1 MVRRIPRRGT
11 RRRDT
16 QRLDTQRKGI
26 QKAGRQRRRRL
37 FQLKP
42 FEPSIP
48 WRRLRRNLAAAAT
61 FILLA
66 VLVQSQATAQT
77 PDIIRRLQKEPL
89 TLFDWGMAN
98 LDRDLRL
105 AVRRLGEEDYVPT
118 PPKSS
123 TTYRWSDG
131 RIRLSAS
138 FFVPPEA
145 RTAEACSAQ
154 FKRLVAALVRNAPQ
168 GPGAAS
174 WYLRNVFQPSGHF
187 WASRFEDTGAKLL
200 KVVTLRISLLAQS
213 YEKLAGDS
221 RRVDCS
227 GPLNA
232 TAEALEVEATS

>member
-1 MVRRIPRRGT
+1 M
-11 RRRDT
+11 
-16 QRLDTQRKGI
+16 L
-26 QKAGRQRRRRL
+26 L
-37 FQLKP
+37 
-42 FEPSIP
+42 PSH
-48 WRRLRRNLAAAAT
+48 
-61 FILLA
+61 
-66 VLVQSQATAQT
+66 ATAQT
-77 PDIIRRLQKEPL
+77 PDIIRRLQNEPL

-105 AVRRLGEEDYVPT
+105 AVRRLGEEDYVLT

-145 RTAEACSAQ
+145 RTVEACNTQ
-154 FKRLVAALVRNAPQ
+154 FERLVAALVRNAPQ
-168 GPGAAS
+168 GPEAAS
-174 WYLRNVFQPSGHF
+174 WYLRNVFQPTGHF

-221 RRVDCS
+221 RRVDCT

-232 TAEALEVEATS
+232 TAETLEVEATS